1 MRHIALLL
9 ALLPAPALAWEVEI
23 GPICTLS
30 HATADA
36 DVVLTY
42 DPARPWY
49 SITITQQTAWPDAP
63 IFSMEFVGPAPN
75 RISTGRHGFSADRLA
90 IRAEDRGFG
99 NVLDGLQY
107 NEVAYAI
114 AGEVRVAFPLAGA
127 ADAVALFRVC
137 RPVAGV

>member
-1 MRHIALLL
+1 MRFFAVLL
-9 ALLPAPALAWEVEI
+9 ALFPLPVLAWEVEI
-23 GPICTLS
+23 GPVCTLT

-36 DVVLTY
+36 QVVLTY

-49 SITITQQTAWPDAP
+49 SITVTRDTDWPAAAL
-63 IFSMEFVGPAPN
+63 FSMEFVGPAPN
-75 RISTGRHGFSADRLA
+75 RISTSRHQFSADQRA

-99 NVLDGLQY
+99 NVLDGLQF

-114 AGEVRVAFPLAGA
+114 AGDARVAIPLDGA
-127 ADAVALFRVC
+127 ADAVALFRDC